1 MSASTHALTRDQ
13 SQQGFHVAP
22 ATVIRY
28 VALIVLGAVYAFP
41 FIWMVS
47 LSLKPDTDLNTI
59 PPNLIPSVITWANYP
74 HALFQPM
81 IYFPTYF
88 INTIEYVVL
97 AVVGETFVS
106 AMVGYS
112 FARIPF
118 KGSSFMF
125 GLVLSTM
132 MLPSQVTLI
141 PQFLV
146 FRDLGWLDSLKPL
159 IIPAW
164 FGGAFYIFLFRQFF
178 MTIPREIDD
187 AALIDGANHFD
198 ILWRIMVPLSVPVVV
213 TAVALAVVGRWNDFF
228 GPLIYV
234 NSVNKTVL
242 AVALTFFN
250 IPGEPSPENLLM
262 AASVVTVVP
271 VILIFLFLQDY
282 FVQGVTLTGLKE
294 G

>member
-1 MSASTHALTRDQ
+1 MTMSAQTLARRRSIRIFT
-13 SQQGFHVAP
+13 VAP
-22 ATVIRY
+22 STIIRY
-28 VALIVLGAVYAFP
+28 VGLIVFGVIYAFP

-47 LSLKPDTDLNTI
+47 LSLKPDTDLNQI
-59 PPNLIPSVITWANYP
+59 PPNLIPSVITLANYP
-74 HALFQPM
+74 NALFQPM

-88 INTIEYVVL
+88 LNTIEYVVL

-118 KGSSFMF
+118 KGSSILF

-132 MLPSQVTLI
+132 MLPPQVTLI
-141 PQFLV
+141 PQYLV

-178 MTIPREIDD
+178 MTIPRELDD

-198 ILWRIMVPLSVPVVV
+198 ILWRIMVPLSVPVMV
-213 TAVALAVVGRWNDFF
+213 TTIALQIVARWNDFF

-234 NSVNKTVL
+234 NSIGKTVL
-242 AVALTFFN
+242 AVALTFFV

-262 AASVVTVVP
+262 AASVVTVLP